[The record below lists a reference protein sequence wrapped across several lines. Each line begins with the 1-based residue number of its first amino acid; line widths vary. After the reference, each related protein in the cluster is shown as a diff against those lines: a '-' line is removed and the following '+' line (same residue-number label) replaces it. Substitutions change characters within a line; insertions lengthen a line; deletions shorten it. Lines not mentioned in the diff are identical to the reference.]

1 MTQKDLGQCEHIINS
16 GGVSEQI
23 PRYPRNV
30 REVEEQSQERK
41 LLNVL
46 FTVCCSDRVLF
57 KSRKKYKQCH

>member
-1 MTQKDLGQCEHIINS
+1 VTQKDLGQCEHIINS

-23 PRYPRNV
+23 PRYSINE

-46 FTVCCSDRVLF
+46 FTVCCSDRF
-57 KSRKKYKQCH
+57 